1 MSVLSGRHR
10 HGGHGGAPGPPPL
23 PHPWTIHA
31 RNTPGRRHRHG
42 GPGHRPGSRPPS
54 LASRPDPGL
63 VDRTRPAQRHLYLP
77 ALPEVSEDLRVSQA
91 VTQLTLTAF
100 MVGIAVGQLVIGPLS
115 DTLGRRRPLLA
126 GLTVYVVAGAVCAVA
141 PDPAI
146 LIGMRSVQG
155 PAGAA
160 GLVIARAV
168 VRDLYDGPGAAR
180 LLSSLMLVSGTAP
193 ILAPVL
199 GAQLLRLTSWRGV
212 FLALALLGLAIL
224 ATTAASLTE
233 TLPLP
238 RRRPGG
244 LAITLRTMRGL
255 LQDRPLTGY
264 LLTGSLG
271 FAALFAYIAGS
282 SFTLQR
288 IYGASPQAYSLLFAL
303 NSIGMVATG
312 QLNGKVL
319 LARFPS
325 HRILAAGL
333 TVLACAGTTLV
344 LLVTT
349 THAGLPWIAAA
360 LFLVACPV
368 GMILPTTTAL
378 CLQRAPHTA
387 GSASVLLGTTQFL
400 MGALAPALAGLGGRN
415 TALPMAASVL
425 GLALAA
431 AACFPALCRPWRATP
446 DPLAQQG

>member
-1 MSVLSGRHR
+1 MSETHPAVAVTEDRAAGQPVGPRRLPLVLILGSLT
-10 HGGHGGAPGPPPL
+10 ALGPL
-23 PHPWTIHA
+23 TI
-31 RNTPGRRHRHG
+31 
-42 GPGHRPGSRPPS
+42 
-54 LASRPDPGL
+54 D
-63 VDRTRPAQRHLYLP
+63 LYLP
-77 ALPEVSEDLRVSQA
+77 ALPEVSGDLHVSQA

-100 MVGIAVGQLVIGPLS
+100 MVGIAVGQLLIGPLS

-126 GLTVYVVAGAVCAVA
+126 GLTVYVVAGALCAVA
-141 PDPAI
+141 PDPAV
-146 LIGMRSVQG
+146 LIGMRLVQG
-155 PAGAA
+155 LAGAA
-160 GLVIARAV
+160 GIVIARAV
-168 VRDLYDGPGAAR
+168 VRDLYDGLGAAR

-212 FLALALLGLAIL
+212 FAALALLGLAVL
-224 ATTAASLTE
+224 TATTALLTE
-233 TLPLP
+233 SLPLP

-244 LAITLRTMRGL
+244 LGITLRTMRGL

-264 LLTGSLG
+264 LLTGSLR

-288 IYGASPQAYSLLFAL
+288 IYGASPQTYSLLFAL

-319 LARFPS
+319 LGRFPS

-333 TVLACAGTTLV
+333 IVLVCAGSTLV

-349 THAGLPWIAAA
+349 THTGLPWIAVS

-368 GMILPTTTAL
+368 GTILPTTTAL

-387 GSASVLLGTTQFL
+387 GSASALLGTTQFL
-400 MGALAPALAGLGGRN
+400 MGALAPALAGLGGQD

-431 AACFPALCRPWRATP
+431 AAGFLALCRPWRATP
-446 DPLAQQG
+446 DPLAQ